1 MIKSYS
7 TNIFAILF
15 LLFWEKDMYKLKKIP
30 LLLSVLLLFLQQG
43 CSESKV
49 TSSDMQGKK
58 TFYQVVS
65 NYNSDNYTSTELA
78 ELKKIIHL

>member
-1 MIKSYS
+1 
-7 TNIFAILF
+7 
-15 LLFWEKDMYKLKKIP
+15 MYKLKKIP

-58 TFYQVVS
+58 FFYQVVS
-65 NYNSDNYTSTELA
+65 NYDSDNYTSTELA